1 MSSERCLF
9 RVVGTWHDRIQW
21 SVCTLRYGFSV
32 SSSGWH
38 PFVDG
43 LRSTET
49 VAGKPAS
56 ATRTPTS
63 VTSYTTDFISLRY
76 VSRRDVGCR
85 KPTASFSSFN
95 ILTTISLP
103 PPSHGPSF
111 SQFNPLALGWPAWRT
126 RKAAGWR
133 EDSDEI
139 DPRKVRLPLSTTL
152 SYAFAW
158 YSKNKHNGMHRRMT
172 R

>member
-1 MSSERCLF
+1 MTGSTGLWEHPAIWVDGKGFLF
-9 RVVGTWHDRIQW
+9 LCG
-21 SVCTLRYGFSV
+21 
-32 SSSGWH
+32 GWH

-49 VAGKPAS
+49 VSGKPAS

-85 KPTASFSSFN
+85 KPTACFSSFN
-95 ILTTISLP
+95 ILTTISHP

-111 SQFNPLALGWPAWRT
+111 SQFNPLALGWPAWRP
-126 RKAAGWR
+126 RRAAGWR
-133 EDSDEI
+133 EDSDDRFKESA
-139 DPRKVRLPLSTTL
+139 RLLQSCHTYL
-152 SYAFAW
+152 HDIL
-158 YSKNKHNGMHRRMT
+158 KKGIIRQVDKLI
-172 R
+172 